1 MVVRRVRDGVLTAGL
16 LVLLGGCAVG
26 PGTPLLDA
34 MKTEPGRGS
43 ADVPAPAGYGA
54 PVGTG
59 NSSGLINPAERRQT
73 EAYLKSLATE

>member
-1 MVVRRVRDGVLTAGL
+1 MGFRRVRDGIWTAGL
-16 LVLLGGCAVG
+16 LALLGGCAVG

-34 MKTEPGRGS
+34 LKTEPGQGS
-43 ADVPAPAGYGA
+43 TNVQAPAGYGA

-59 NSSGLINPAERRQT
+59 VSSGLINPAERRQT